1 MKKNLFIIAAASV
14 ALFAAGCGNTAAPE
28 TTAQETAA
36 EETTAEE
43 TEETTEEEKPEE
55 TEASSE
61 EASETEE
68 SETEKGEAEK
78 LGFDVDELREI
89 MGEFGGYTEA
99 EIEESIKLGRI
110 GKPDGACSCV
120 FLTTDEGA
128 IDTVSFYMAKDNPRL
143 QEFLEACAGLDYE
156 GADKERALS
165 WIDSIAEDSL
175 TANATIGDVTFQYMA
190 ISSNVMLSLAFA
202 IG

>member
-43 TEETTEEEKPEE
+43 TEETTEEEKP
-55 TEASSE
+55 
-61 EASETEE
+61 EE

>member
-1 MKKNLFIIAAASV
+1 MRKKLLIIAAAAAV
-14 ALFAAGCGNTAAPE
+14 FAAGCGSGTSPAPE

-36 EETTAEE
+36 EETTEAE
-43 TEETTEEEKPEE
+43 TEETTEEETAAETETESVPEE
-55 TEASSE
+55 TEE
-61 EASETEE
+61 N
-68 SETEKGEAEK
+68 EAEK
-78 LGFDVDELREI
+78 VGFDVDELRDI
-89 MGEFGGYTEA
+89 MMRFGGCTE
-99 EIEESIKLGRI
+99 EEVDEGIELGRI
-110 GKPDGACSCV
+110 GKPEGGCSCV
-120 FLTTDEGA
+120 FMTTDEGA
-128 IDTVSFYMAKDNPRL
+128 IDTVSFYMAKDNPQL
-143 QEFLEACAGLDYE
+143 KEFLEACAGLDYE

>member
-1 MKKNLFIIAAASV
+1 MRKKLLIIAAAAAV
-14 ALFAAGCGNTAAPE
+14 FAAGCGSGTSPAPE

-36 EETTAEE
+36 EETTEAE
-43 TEETTEEEKPEE
+43 TEETTEEETAAETETVPEE
-55 TEASSE
+55 TEE
-61 EASETEE
+61 N
-68 SETEKGEAEK
+68 EAEK
-78 LGFDVDELREI
+78 VGFDVDELRDI
-89 MGEFGGYTEA
+89 MIRFGGCTE
-99 EIEESIKLGRI
+99 EEVDEGIELGRI
-110 GKPDGACSCV
+110 GKPDGGCSCV
-120 FLTTDEGA
+120 F
-128 IDTVSFYMAKDNPRL
+128 MKKDNPQL
-143 QEFLEACAGLDYE
+143 KEFLEACAGLDYE

>member
-1 MKKNLFIIAAASV
+1 MRKKLLIIAAAAAV
-14 ALFAAGCGNTAAPE
+14 FAAGCGSGTSPAPE

-36 EETTAEE
+36 EETTEAE
-43 TEETTEEEKPEE
+43 TEETTEEETAAETETESVPEE
-55 TEASSE
+55 TEE
-61 EASETEE
+61 N
-68 SETEKGEAEK
+68 EAEK
-78 LGFDVDELREI
+78 VGFDVDELRDI
-89 MGEFGGYTEA
+89 MIRFGGCTE
-99 EIEESIKLGRI
+99 EEVDEGIELGRI
-110 GKPDGACSCV
+110 GKPEGGCSCV
-120 FLTTDEGA
+120 FMKTDEGA
-128 IDTVSFYMAKDNPRL
+128 VDTVSFYMAKDNPQL
-143 QEFLEACAGLDYE
+143 KEFLEACAGLDYE